1 MTNLIDINQA
11 NAWVQAGE
19 VIAYP
24 TEAIYGLG
32 CDPFNQQAV
41 EALLALKQRSV
52 SKGLIILV
60 STWEQVWPLIGDVP
74 AARFEAVKQTWPGPV
89 TWIFPKSERVPAW
102 LSGEHD
108 GLAIRMTA
116 HPVAHALC
124 EHAPLVSTSANLTG
138 SHPAKTMD
146 DLEDMLASGAVAGVV
161 TGALGGRTAPSEIY
175 QVLDG
180 VRVR

>member
-1 MTNLIDINQA
+1 MTHLIDIDKA
-11 NAWVQAGE
+11 HALIQAGE

-60 STWEQVWPLIGDVP
+60 STWEQIWPLIGEVP
-74 AARFEAVKQTWPGPV
+74 EARIEAVKQTWPGPV
-89 TWIFPKSERVPAW
+89 TWIFPKSEQVPAW

-124 EHAPLVSTSANLTG
+124 KHTPLVSTSANLTG
-138 SHPAKTMD
+138 SNPAKTID

-161 TGALGGRTAPSEIY
+161 AGDLGGRSAPSEIY
-175 QVLDG
+175 HVLNG

>member
-1 MTNLIDINQA
+1 MINLMNIDKARELIL
-11 NAWVQAGE
+11 AGD

-74 AARFEAVKQTWPGPV
+74 EARLEAVKQTWPGPV
-89 TWIFPKSERVPAW
+89 TWIFPKSEAVPAW

-116 HPVAHALC
+116 HPIARALC

-138 SHPAKTMD
+138 SHPAKTID
-146 DLEDMLASGAVAGVV
+146 DLECMLVDGVAGVV
-161 TGALGGRTAPSEIY
+161 AGDLGGRTSPSDIY
-175 QVLDG
+175 HVLDG